1 MKRQIWRRVTAFLLT
16 AVIITQSGMTAFAT
30 EDIPGVD
37 KAEEYTSE
45 QEQEAAETEETG
57 ESEETT
63 EDTENQEKTPED
75 AEDQEKTPED
85 TEDQEKTAE
94 DTEDQEKTTETTEEP
109 EETPEEILPEDSLDS
124 ELPEGEEVPP
134 ETPEVAEDPEEAPE
148 EPEIKWLE
156 SRLQEEAPVENLTE
170 EQIFELDEKL
180 AEFAEGI
187 SPEIAIEENRIVF
200 TGELEY
206 AEGYYLAFRINP
218 DRERFTQS
226 GTIQMEYEYEEEDVE
241 TVCYEA
247 PEDVWEKGFW
257 DVIIPLPE
265 NAPKLVITV
274 DNDGEDEL
282 PAKAEEDS
290 EEEEAEAVYE
300 RYAPGTYE
308 IDLSD
313 LQKTAAEADIPEA
326 DTFEANALEGAMALE
341 QPVITNMT
349 APVSKSVTAR
359 DTSAVVKFVPN
370 DIIRS
375 IEAPDEENGN
385 GYYTIQL
392 TEKVTGDVV
401 DMSDVTEEEN
411 PAYGYLLSTGG
422 TEKAPLYTCEIR
434 GLSSNKAYTIVV
446 TANYGAGENKLVKS
460 SKAMSFTTKR
470 EMLTGAVG
478 SLDVFYI
485 TLDDLRER
493 PNDKGTQVDYGDG
506 ETNPFECNRI
516 YALMAEV
523 SNLSRALETEKL
535 TWSILTEQEKAANK
549 KDVTL
554 KAGASTFE
562 AQLEIKKPGIY
573 IITAASTV
581 TKEKLFRF
589 FVEVPE
595 ENGGDTARI
604 SLQSELF
611 YFYERDEKITINP
624 EKEVS

>member
-1 MKRQIWRRVTAFLLT
+1 MKRQIWRRVTAFVLT

-63 EDTENQEKTPED
+63 EDTEDQEKTPED

-134 ETPEVAEDPEEAPE
+134 ETPEVAENPEEAPE

-349 APVSKSVTAR
+349 APVIKSVTAR
-359 DTSAVVKFVPN
+359 DTTAVVKFVPN

-375 IEAPDEENGN
+375 IEAPDEESGN

-422 TEKAPLYTCEIR
+422 TEKAPLFTCEIM
-434 GLSSNKAYTIVV
+434 GLSSNKAYTVVV

-460 SKAMSFTTKR
+460 SKAISFTTKR
-470 EMLTGAVG
+470 EMLTGAGG
-478 SLDVFYI
+478 SLEVFYI

-493 PNDKGTQVDYGDG
+493 PDDKGTQVDYGDG
-506 ETNPFECNRI
+506 ETNLFECNRT
-516 YALMAEV
+516 YALMVEV

-535 TWSILTEQEKAANK
+535 TWSILTAQEKAANK

-611 YFYERDEKITINP
+611 YFYERDEKVTIDP